1 MVEPTINY
9 SEDEKKVIINKIA
22 SIVEAQYVYPEI
34 GEKISQTLQSEYS
47 KNSYVES
54 STPKE
59 FADELIKTINTVVVD
74 KHNRVLAREEST
86 KHYFDMLDNL
96 TATFG
101 EDVFK
106 FDRQTKGSQKPI
118 KKKVMTGKLDRG
130 IEKVKILD
138 HNIGYIKMTMI
149 NSRASLDE
157 EKMLEALER
166 FSSTTALIFDLRE
179 CRGGHGDMVHHTQ
192 NFLFGYEEG
201 DSPIQILEIYFRP
214 QDDVIKRMAEPWTYG
229 NSYKG
234 KPVYVLV
241 SSKTGSGAEDFAFSL
256 KITKR
261 ATLIG
266 ETTAGAGHPT
276 SFHPITDDILFMCS
290 IGRAYDPKTNKGW
303 ETTGV
308 TPHIEVNPD
317 LALDKAIELIS
328 K

>member
-1 MVEPTINY
+1 
-9 SEDEKKVIINKIA
+9 
-22 SIVEAQYVYPEI
+22 
-34 GEKISQTLQSEYS
+34 
-47 KNSYVES
+47 
-54 STPKE
+54 
-59 FADELIKTINTVVVD
+59 
-74 KHNRVLAREEST
+74 
-86 KHYFDMLDNL
+86 
-96 TATFG
+96 
-101 EDVFK
+101 
-106 FDRQTKGSQKPI
+106 
-118 KKKVMTGKLDRG
+118 MTGKLDPMVKRVGEPTPIVKRVVGSQDQEKSG